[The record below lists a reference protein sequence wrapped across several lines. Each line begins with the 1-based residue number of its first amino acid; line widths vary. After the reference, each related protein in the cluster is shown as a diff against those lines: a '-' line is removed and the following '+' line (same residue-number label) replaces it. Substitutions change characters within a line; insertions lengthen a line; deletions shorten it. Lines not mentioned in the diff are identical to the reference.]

1 MDKEFLKKCLRK
13 GMSTR
18 DIEKICDKKRSTI
31 SYWIKKYG
39 LTDKSKYINNQKTE
53 GCGLFWCLNIKDA
66 RTIRR

>member
-1 MDKEFLKKCLRK
+1 MDKEFLEKCLEK

-39 LTDKSKYINNQKTE
+39 LTDKSKYIK
-53 GCGLFWCLNIKDA
+53 KDNY
-66 RTIRR
+66 RFEKIDNKEISIFSNL